1 MGRQN
6 NKTTAEFVFT
16 QHTSRNSLNT
26 TPKPQHSRTHN
37 DVWLHVCSRSF
48 NFETTHF
55 LVRKAVLDRP
65 TGDWSDNMV
74 SDVVKGLD
82 NIANDLTD
90 DMRR

>member
-1 MGRQN
+1 M
-6 NKTTAEFVFT
+6 FT
-16 QHTSRNSLNT
+16 QHPSRNSLNT
-26 TPKPQHSRTHN
+26 TPQPQHFRTHN
-37 DVWLHVCSRSF
+37 DVWLHVSSRSF

-65 TGDWSDNMV
+65 TGDWSDKME